1 MHEGQD
7 VRGPPPCTPL
17 HKHRPGPSTSR
28 AGHDGCS
35 RGPTSSWGSLNT
47 ETKHE
52 KEPPPATQQ
61 PDPPLQ
67 VTQSQPHSPHSP
79 CSCPERK
86 RNRGSRERG
95 TCEQSVHCTPTSL
108 THPTPHSVTHRVAT
122 GAGPRATHSGAPMRD
137 SGWNLGMGQAEPPP
151 HPVPPAPSRVPSCSR
166 CWLSG
171 NHLEIPTLPGLWASV
186 SHPTVE

>member
-35 RGPTSSWGSLNT
+35 RGPTSSWGSLHT
-47 ETKHE
+47 ETKRE

-61 PDPPLQ
+61 PLPLPRQ

-86 RNRGSRERG
+86 RNRGSRERR

-108 THPTPHSVTHRVAT
+108 THPTPLHSPFSDSPSCHWGWPKGHALRSPYERQWVEPGDGPVSTPTTPCPT
-122 GAGPRATHSGAPMRD
+122 GAQSGPQLQQILAK
-137 SGWNLGMGQAEPPP
+137 W
-151 HPVPPAPSRVPSCSR
+151 
-166 CWLSG
+166 
-171 NHLEIPTLPGLWASV
+171 
-186 SHPTVE
+186 